1 MKDKTPGGAKS
12 DSKISSSDSG
22 RVDSGRVDSDS
33 EISSSDS
40 GHINAISFH
49 LNFPVFLLNHYLG
62 GKDV

>member
-1 MKDKTPGGAKS
+1 MKEKKPSGSNPDFE
-12 DSKISSSDSG
+12 SSENGSG
-22 RVDSGRVDSDS
+22 RDDSDS

-62 GKDV
+62 GSNEEA